1 MRTITLEE
9 HFATPRFFDGPGRD
23 LKEQAEKFNNARALQ
38 LIPQL
43 LDLGDKR
50 IADMDAAGI
59 DMQIVSLTAP
69 GVEQLEA
76 REAIALAAETN
87 DFLADAI
94 NKHPTRFGGFAALP
108 TAAPDKAAQELEH
121 RVRGQKFAG
130 AIINGHTSGR
140 YLDDK
145 FFWPILESAEQL
157 GAPIYLH
164 PTRPPK
170 PVIDASFSGFSPLV
184 SDIFAGPGWGWH
196 IETAVHVIRLI
207 LGGVFDRFPNLQIVI
222 GHLGEGL
229 PGMFRRLDIMAPA
242 VTRLKRLITAYLKE
256 NVHYTF
262 SGFFFPP
269 TFLALLLELGGVDR
283 MMFSVDHPYQS
294 MADGRAFLEQLPVS
308 AADKERIAH
317 GNAEKL
323 FKLEL
328 G

>member
-1 MRTITLEE
+1 MRIITIEE
-9 HFATPRFFDGPGRD
+9 HFATRRFFDGPGRD
-23 LKEQAEKFNNARALQ
+23 LKEQAEKFSSARALK

-43 LDLGDKR
+43 CDLDEARL
-50 IADMDAAGI
+50 AEMDAAGI

-76 REAIALAAETN
+76 AEAIALATETN

-94 NKHPTRFGGFAALP
+94 KKHPARLGGFVTLP
-108 TAAPDKAAQELEH
+108 IMAPDKAAQELER

-130 AIINGHTSGR
+130 AIINGHTRGR

-157 GAPIYLH
+157 GVPIYLH
-164 PTRPPK
+164 PTRPPQA
-170 PVIDASFSGFSPLV
+170 VIDASFGGFSPMV

-196 IETAVHVIRLI
+196 IETAVHIIRLI

-229 PGMFRRLDIMAPA
+229 PGMFQRLDVMAPA
-242 VTRLKRLITAYLKE
+242 LTRLQRPVTTYLKE
-256 NVHYTF
+256 NIHYTF

-283 MMFSVDHPYQS
+283 MMFSIDHPYQS
-294 MADGRAFLEQLPVS
+294 MPEGRAFLDQLPVS

-323 FKLEL
+323 FRLE

>member
-1 MRTITLEE
+1 MRIITLEE

-38 LIPQL
+38 LIPKL

-94 NKHPTRFGGFAALP
+94 KKHPTRFGGFAALP
-108 TAAPDKAAQELEH
+108 TAAPDKAAQELER
-121 RVRGQKFAG
+121 RVREQKFAG
-130 AIINGHTSGR
+130 AIINGHTRGR

-145 FFWPILESAEQL
+145 FFWPILECAEQL

-184 SDIFAGPGWGWH
+184 SDMLSGPGWGWH

-207 LGGVFDRFPNLQIVI
+207 LGGVFDRFPNLQIVT

-242 VTRLKRLITAYLKE
+242 VTGLKRPITAYLKE

-294 MADGRAFLEQLPVS
+294 MAEGRAFLEQLPVS

>member
-1 MRTITLEE
+1 MRIITIEE
-9 HFATPRFFDGPGRD
+9 HFATRRFFDGPGRD
-23 LKEQAEKFNNARALQ
+23 LKEQAEKFSSARALK

-43 LDLGDKR
+43 CDLDEARL
-50 IADMDAAGI
+50 AEMDAAGI

-76 REAIALAAETN
+76 AEAIALATETN

-94 NKHPTRFGGFAALP
+94 KKHPARLGGFVTLP
-108 TAAPDKAAQELEH
+108 IMAPDKAAQELER

-130 AIINGHTSGR
+130 AIINGHTRGR

-157 GAPIYLH
+157 GVPIYLH
-164 PTRPPK
+164 PTRPPQA
-170 PVIDASFSGFSPLV
+170 VIDASFGGFSPMV
-184 SDIFAGPGWGWH
+184 SDIFVGPGWGWH
-196 IETAVHVIRLI
+196 IETAVHIIRLI

-229 PGMFRRLDIMAPA
+229 PGMFQRLDVMAPA
-242 VTRLKRLITAYLKE
+242 LTRLQRPVTTYLKE
-256 NVHYTF
+256 NIHYTF

-283 MMFSVDHPYQS
+283 MMFSIDHPYQS
-294 MADGRAFLEQLPVS
+294 MPEGRAFLDQLPVS

-323 FKLEL
+323 FRLE